1 MAVMAENGPAS
12 LARWQ
17 DKGLLFDRAVRQDWR
32 LLEIDENVLQEV
44 IYNG

>member
-1 MAVMAENGPAS
+1 MIMSENGPAS

-17 DKGLLFDRAVRQDWR
+17 DKGLLFDRAVRQDWW
-32 LLEIDENVLQEV
+32 LLEIDETVLQEV